1 VTIGRAQSRPGTA
14 PGPAPMDVRTRV
26 LANGLTIASVRLP
39 GFRTAAVGAFVR
51 VGSRDEPAPLNGIS
65 HFLEHMAF
73 KGTETRDARR
83 ISLEIERV
91 GASMNAYT
99 AKDHTAYHTVLLAE
113 HMAVALDVLAD
124 VIRRSTFPVEEIER
138 ERQVIL
144 QELGDAADD
153 PESIAQDEF
162 DLKAWPKQSFGR
174 PILGSARFVKR
185 VTRDDFLGYLGT
197 HYRAANM
204 VVAAAGDVDHARFA
218 DEVERRFGD
227 LPAGT
232 PVEREIARY
241 AGGYRHVDDDYE
253 QTSVALGWPVPAR
266 TDPTYPVYELLGEL
280 LGGGMSSPLFQSV
293 REQRGLA
300 YQIDAWTEGHDD
312 CGTLQVTAG
321 VAPRNL
327 RVFFDVVCDEL
338 SALTRRIA
346 PEDLERTR
354 NQQATHLARSLER
367 PMELAE
373 TIARDLLVHGRVLS
387 PDERIATT
395 MSIGEDA
402 LVAAARDLLS
412 RTPTLVLV
420 GRAGRGDHHEA
431 VRRRLGTAA

>member
-1 VTIGRAQSRPGTA
+1 
-14 PGPAPMDVRTRV
+14 MDLRTHV
-26 LANGLTIASVRLP
+26 LANGLSVASVRLP

-51 VGSRDEPAPLNGIS
+51 VGSRDEPAGQNGIS

-73 KGTETRDARR
+73 KGTESRDARR

-113 HMAVALDVLAD
+113 HLPVAIDVLAD
-124 VIRRSTFPVEEIER
+124 VIRRSTFPPEEIER

-144 QELGDAADD
+144 QELGDASDD

-162 DLKAWPKQSFGR
+162 DLKAFPKQPFGR
-174 PILGSARFVKR
+174 PILGSPRFVR
-185 VTRDDFLGYLGT
+185 SVTRDDFRRYMTT
-197 HYRAANM
+197 HYG
-204 VVAAAGDVDHARFA
+204 AGNLVLVGVGGLEHDRFA
-218 DEVERRFGD
+218 EQVERHFGD
-227 LPAGT
+227 MPAGGRAD
-232 PVEREIARY
+232 REAARY
-241 AGGYRHVDDDYE
+241 VGGYRVVDDDYE
-253 QTSVALGWPVPAR
+253 QTSIVLGWPVPGR
-266 TDPTYPVYELLGEL
+266 TDPRFGVYEMLGEL

-300 YQIDAWTEGHDD
+300 YQIDAWSEGHDD

-338 SALTRRIA
+338 GRLAHRIA

-354 NQQATHLARSLER
+354 NQQATMIARSLER

-373 TIARDLLVHGRVLS
+373 TVARDLLAHGRVIS
-387 PDERIATT
+387 PEERIAAA
-395 MSIGEDA
+395 MSIGESELTD
-402 LVAAARDLLS
+402 AARELLS
-412 RTPTLVLV
+412 RVPTLVLV
-420 GRAGRGDHHEA
+420 GRAGRGDHHDA
-431 VRRRLGTAA
+431 VRRRLAG

>member
-1 VTIGRAQSRPGTA
+1 
-14 PGPAPMDVRTRV
+14 MDLATRV
-26 LANGLTIASVRLP
+26 LANGLTVASVRLP
-39 GFRTAAVGAFVR
+39 SFRTVAVGAFVR
-51 VGSRDEPAPLNGIS
+51 VGSRDEPAAQNGIS

-99 AKDHTAYHTVLLAE
+99 AKDHTAYHAVMLAE
-113 HMAVALDVLAD
+113 HLPVAVDVLAD
-124 VIRRSTFPVEEIER
+124 VIRRSTFPPDEIER

-162 DLKAWPKQSFGR
+162 DLKAFPKQPFGR
-174 PILGSARFVKR
+174 PILGSPRFVR
-185 VTRDDFLGYLGT
+185 SVSRDDFRRYMDT
-197 HYRAANM
+197 HY
-204 VVAAAGDVDHARFA
+204 AAGNLVVVGVGHLDHAH
-218 DEVERRFGD
+218 FGD
-227 LPAGT
+227 LVERWFGDMPAGT
-232 PVEREIARY
+232 RGAREPARY
-241 AGGYRHVDDDYE
+241 VGGYRVVDDDYE
-253 QTSVALGWPVPAR
+253 QTSIALGWPVPGR
-266 TDPTYPVYELLGEL
+266 TDPGFGVHEMLGEL

-327 RVFFDVVCDEL
+327 KVFFDVVCDEL
-338 SALTRRIA
+338 GRLAHQVA

-354 NQQATHLARSLER
+354 NQQATMIARSLER

-373 TIARDLLVHGRVLS
+373 TIARDLLVHGRVVS
-387 PDERIATT
+387 PDERIAQT
-395 MSIGEDA
+395 MAIGEA
-402 LVAAARDLLS
+402 ELTAAARALLAHV
-412 RTPTLVLV
+412 PTLVLV
-420 GRAGRGDHHEA
+420 GRAGRGDHHDA
-431 VRRRLGTAA
+431 VRRRLAV

>member
-1 VTIGRAQSRPGTA
+1 MPAA
-14 PGPAPMDVRTRV
+14 AAPMDLRTRV
-26 LANGLTIASVRLP
+26 LGNGLTVASVRLP
-39 GFRTAAVGAFVR
+39 GFRTAAIGAFIR
-51 VGSRDEPAPLNGIS
+51 VGSRDEPAALNGIS

-113 HMAVALDVLAD
+113 HMPVAVDVLAD
-124 VIRRSTFPVEEIER
+124 VIRRSTFPPEEIER

-162 DLKAWPKQSFGR
+162 DLKAFPKQPFGR
-174 PILGSARFVKR
+174 PILGTPRFVR
-185 VTRDDFLGYLGT
+185 SVTREDFLKYLDS
-197 HYRAANM
+197 HYGAGNM
-204 VVAAAGDVDHARFA
+204 VVAGVGDIDHERFA
-218 DEVERRFGD
+218 DEVERCFGD
-227 LPAGT
+227 LPTGT
-232 PVEREIARY
+232 RGEREPARY
-241 AGGYRHVDDDYE
+241 VGGYRHVDDDYE
-253 QTSVALGWPVPAR
+253 QTAIALGWPVPAR
-266 TDPTYPVYELLGEL
+266 TDPAFPVYELLGEL

-300 YQIDAWTEGHDD
+300 YQIDAWSEGHDD

-338 SALTRRIA
+338 LALTRAIS
-346 PEDLERTR
+346 PDDLERTR
-354 NQQATHLARSLER
+354 NQQATSLARSLER
-367 PMELAE
+367 PMDLAE
-373 TIARDLLVHGRVLS
+373 TLARDLLVHGRVLS

-395 MSIGEDA
+395 MAIGEEA
-402 LVAAARDLLS
+402 LRAAATDLLS
-412 RTPTLVLV
+412 GTPTLVLV
-420 GRAGRGDHHEA
+420 GRAGRGDHHDA
-431 VRRRLGTAA
+431 VRRRLRG

>member
-1 VTIGRAQSRPGTA
+1 LTSRAQPRA
-14 PGPAPMDVRTRV
+14 PAMPAAGAPMDLRTRV
-26 LANGLTIASVRLP
+26 LGNGLTIASVRLP
-39 GFRTAAVGAFVR
+39 GFRTAAIGAFIR
-51 VGSRDEPAPLNGIS
+51 VGSRDEPATLNGIS

-113 HMAVALDVLAD
+113 HMPVAVDVLAD
-124 VIRRSTFPVEEIER
+124 VIRRSTFPPEEIER

-162 DLKAWPKQSFGR
+162 DLKAFPKQAFGR
-174 PILGSARFVKR
+174 PILGTPRFVR
-185 VTRDDFLGYLGT
+185 SVGRDDFLKYLES
-197 HYRAANM
+197 HYGAGNM
-204 VVAAAGDVDHARFA
+204 VVAGVGDLDHERFA

-227 LPAGT
+227 LPAGSRG
-232 PVEREIARY
+232 EREPARY
-241 AGGYRHVDDDYE
+241 VGGYRHVDDDYE
-253 QTSVALGWPVPAR
+253 QTAIALGWPVPAR
-266 TDPTYPVYELLGEL
+266 TDPAFPVYELLGEL

-338 SALTRRIA
+338 LALTRSISA
-346 PEDLERTR
+346 DDLERTR
-354 NQQATHLARSLER
+354 NQQATSLARSLER
-367 PMELAE
+367 PMDLAE
-373 TIARDLLVHGRVLS
+373 TLARDLLVHGRVLS
-387 PDERIATT
+387 PDERIATA
-395 MSIGEDA
+395 MAIDADA
-402 LVAAARDLLS
+402 LRAAATAMLS
-412 RTPTLVLV
+412 GTPTLVLV

-431 VRRRLGTAA
+431 VRRRLRG